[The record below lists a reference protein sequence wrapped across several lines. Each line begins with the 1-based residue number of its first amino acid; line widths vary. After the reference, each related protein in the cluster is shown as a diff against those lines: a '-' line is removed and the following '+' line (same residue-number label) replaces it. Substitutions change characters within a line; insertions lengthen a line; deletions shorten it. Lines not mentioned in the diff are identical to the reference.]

1 MEIFRLKKSRD
12 ILSLNMRNIVMIN
25 DQTTQASNTTSIC
38 HGEIKSSLVRK
49 EDSARIIFI
58 RSHLLVMR
66 KNNMH
71 SFLTFLLLSLFLF
84 IFSGYPF
91 FFFALT
97 SYLFHPLVMV
107 SLTDILIGC
116 SYCFIA
122 KAQNG
127 KKWRTKIS
135 AWLLALDTFKTLT
148 PYLTHFASR
157 RARGLAQQHFSTHA
171 LTSIG
176 LPVEKDRE

>member
-91 FFFALT
+91 FFFCLDLLSFSSVGHGQFDGHINRVLILLHSKGTKWQEMAHQDKCLVACLGYLQDTNAL
-97 SYLFHPLVMV
+97 SH
-107 SLTDILIGC
+107 SLRL
-116 SYCFIA
+116 
-122 KAQNG
+122 
-127 KKWRTKIS
+127 
-135 AWLLALDTFKTLT
+135 
-148 PYLTHFASR
+148 
-157 RARGLAQQHFSTHA
+157 
-171 LTSIG
+171 
-176 LPVEKDRE
+176 